1 MSTPVKQPRKRSTVA
16 LTGKQEFKAN
26 IGQTLVNVS
35 KLSVTATNTANN
47 LLYMIDDLV
56 AYTRRELND

>member
-1 MSTPVKQPRKRSTVA
+1 MSTPVKKPRVKSTVA

-26 IGQTLVNVS
+26 VGQTLVNIS

-47 LLYMIDDLV
+47 VLYMIDDLV
-56 AYTRRELND
+56 AYARKELND